1 MAILFFLGLLFIF
14 AAALASSTR
23 AENDDEWVVV
33 ENYGEIVLTNGK
45 HSTSHY
51 LMGRKAGRDYREM
64 IQQEQD
70 ELLADLYF

>member
-1 MAILFFLGLLFIF
+1 
-14 AAALASSTR
+14 LASSTR

-51 LMGRKAGRDYREM
+51 LMGRKAGGQWDYREM
-64 IQQEQD
+64 TQQEED